1 MFTILNRDKS
11 TPARTAKLQLTHGEV
26 TTPAFMPVGT
36 NATVKA
42 IELNILEQMGIRLIL
57 SNAYHLYLR
66 PGIEVINLFKGLHK
80 FMAWQHNILT
90 DSGGF
95 QLFSLAPFCKIEE
108 AGVYF
113 RSHIDGSYH
122 RLTPEAVVDIQT
134 TLGSDIAMPL
144 DVCTPVGITKQE
156 ALQAVVTTSKWAKRS
171 KQRWH
176 EGVHKTHSSL
186 FGIMQ
191 GNFFKDLRQK
201 SADELIELDFA
212 GYAIG
217 GLSVGEEAQVFNEY
231 LAFTSSLLP
240 QDRPR
245 YLMGIGT
252 PEYILEAVGQG
263 IDLFD
268 CVFPT
273 RTARNA
279 LVFTRHGTINFRN
292 KQYQNDVTAIDKD
305 CSCATCQTYSRA
317 YMRHL
322 FKSKEILAAML
333 ATRHNLYFIQNL
345 INLCRAAIAKGR
357 FLDFKKSFLGEY
369 TQTGK
374 C

>member
-1 MFTILNRDKS
+1 
-11 TPARTAKLQLTHGEV
+11 
-26 TTPAFMPVGT
+26 
-36 NATVKA
+36 
-42 IELNILEQMGIRLIL
+42 
-57 SNAYHLYLR
+57 
-66 PGIEVINLFKGLHK
+66 
-80 FMAWQHNILT
+80 
-90 DSGGF
+90 
-95 QLFSLAPFCKIEE
+95 
-108 AGVYF
+108 
-113 RSHIDGSYH
+113 
-122 RLTPEAVVDIQT
+122 
-134 TLGSDIAMPL
+134 
-144 DVCTPVGITKQE
+144 
-156 ALQAVVTTSKWAKRS
+156 
-171 KQRWH
+171 
-176 EGVHKTHSSL
+176 
-186 FGIMQ
+186 
-191 GNFFKDLRQK
+191 
-201 SADELIELDFA
+201 
-212 GYAIG
+212 
-217 GLSVGEEAQVFNEY
+217 LSVGEEAQVFNEY

>member
-279 LVFTRHGTINFRN
+279 LVFTRHGTINLRN